1 MNQHM
6 PKVYTCIIKY
16 DDEVP
21 SEGFCCEIVKG
32 LFIATDKIG
41 QTYVIKELDHS
52 GTGSI
57 IESHRPQYLIY
68 TRSNEDEN
76 SYILKMKINSFDDGA
91 VVSLKIYNPDGTIT
105 NVDPSNEDFHTIF
118 AKCLRDDPII
128 RDQIKAL
135 YMYDG
140 PLMLHILSFI
150 PRLVYLF
157 KVVVYK
163 GESSQYGDI
172 PYILHAPI
180 ILAND
185 PSHPIQFK
193 YEVITSQSTIH
204 AKPCTIT
211 CVFTPNP
218 GETHTESMEGIYYQV
233 LPRLIIATDQL
244 KQMYPTPEEIPG
256 ETPYRRYVIYTYAE
270 GGEHTK
276 FAEIYASDY
285 GGARRIFIYEDK
297 TVINID
303 VNTSTAFA
311 TFLRK
316 NPHVCNV
323 IASSNMTDDQ
333 LFDHIMRFIP
343 RLVYLSNVTS
353 QVAETYSDSVL
364 YTLYARIPST
374 NNKKNY
380 DQVPISSLQTY
391 NLIYALRVYFD
402 RCIEWKYIG
411 TSCNPEFQLLPVFT
425 LESTG
430 DPSQNEMVNNL
441 MTDSIIG
448 HHIIHHLHHSDR
460 NYKSLLNL
468 CIIEPILLSKMN
480 KLGKKIEL
488 TDVYNRLLEKL
499 PFETILI

>member
-1 MNQHM
+1 
-6 PKVYTCIIKY
+6 
-16 DDEVP
+16 
-21 SEGFCCEIVKG
+21 
-32 LFIATDKIG
+32 
-41 QTYVIKELDHS
+41 
-52 GTGSI
+52 
-57 IESHRPQYLIY
+57 
-68 TRSNEDEN
+68 
-76 SYILKMKINSFDDGA
+76 MKINSFDDGSL
-91 VVSLKIYNPDGTIT
+91 VSLKIYNPDGTIT
-105 NVDPSNEDFHTIF
+105 NVDPSNEDFDNIF
-118 AKCLRDDPII
+118 VKCLRDDPII
-128 RDQIKAL
+128 HDQINAL
-135 YMYDG
+135 HMYDDQ
-140 PLMLHILSFI
+140 LLLHILGFI

-157 KVVVYK
+157 KVVTEK
-163 GESSQYGDI
+163 GESSQYGDT
-172 PYILHAPI
+172 PSILQTPI

-204 AKPCTIT
+204 AKPCTIN
-211 CVFTPNP
+211 CVFTPDP
-218 GETHTESMEGIYYQV
+218 CKADTHTESIDGIYYQV
-233 LPRLIIATDQL
+233 LPGLIIATDQL

-256 ETPYRRYVIYTYAE
+256 ETPYRRYVIYTCAE
-270 GGEHTK
+270 GEENTNTK

-353 QVAETYSDSVL
+353 QVSETYSDSVL

-391 NLIYALRVYFD
+391 NLICALRVYFD
-402 RCIEWKYIG
+402 RCIEWEYIG
-411 TSCNPEFQLLPVFT
+411 ISCNPEFQLLPVFT

-430 DPSQNEMVNNL
+430 DASQNEMVNNL
-441 MTDSIIG
+441 MTDSITG
-448 HHIIHHLHHSDR
+448 HHIMNHLHHSDR
-460 NYKSLLNL
+460 NYKSLFNL
-468 CIIEPILLSKMN
+468 CIIEPILLSKIN
-480 KLGKKIEL
+480 KFGKKIEL

-499 PFETILI
+499 PFGTILI